1 MSAVLETK
9 VETTHVEL
17 PNLVVPL
24 GRIIAPDSFELE
36 RQRIFGRA
44 WLLATHAADM
54 PKAGDYVERTF
65 DVPKASVIIVRGE
78 DGAIRAFH
86 NICRHRG
93 NRLVAAGIQPG
104 YVRAQL
110 AEFDVTKMTGAGGL
124 YEVKL
129 DVRYGVGNNLN
140 PGDKVDIYST
150 HSSMGG
156 NSYWHVFG
164 MFYGPVHTS
173 DASHV
178 HLLPSDT
185 SAHAEA
191 SANP

>member
-1 MSAVLETK
+1 MHSSQRLVL
-9 VETTHVEL
+9 L
-17 PNLVVPL
+17 LVVL
-24 GRIIAPDSFELE
+24 STLMG
-36 RQRIFGRA
+36 GRA
-44 WLLATHAADM
+44 HATAHHRNVVLQKLRGADGKVNGFRIHAILS
-54 PKAGDYVERTF
+54 PERYRL
-65 DVPKASVIIVRGE
+65 VRLNVGSMQPI
-78 DGAIRAFH
+78 A
-86 NICRHRG
+86 RG